1 MHEEFRF
8 VVSMQ
13 DIIRSF
19 PLYEDYRDDP
29 KLNALLKRVDAEKAI
44 NSLVFK

>member
-13 DIIRSF
+13 DIIRNS
-19 PLYEDYRDDP
+19 PLYDDYKDDP
-29 KLNALLKRVDAEKAI
+29 ELNALLKRVDAEKAI